1 MKLSH
6 LQAAFWARL
15 PLPALGSIPVNLL
28 ALAGFGILGLVE
40 PTLWLLGAGLETA
53 YLFTLASNRRFQQF
67 VDAAAQLEQAA
78 RDASSERNWRT
89 ELFRLD
95 RARAQRCEALEAAI
109 AATAEHYRTQEG
121 GEALL
126 ESNLATLRRLAAMHV
141 ELSLAAAR
149 VEAAER
155 SSDRAGIERQI
166 AELTREAR
174 AEDLTEATRE
184 SKLATADLLRRR
196 LSNSGRRRAQL
207 GELSAHLERI
217 ESQVQLALD
226 DAASHGTPAAVQ
238 ANLDAYEQIISS
250 NQEIARSF
258 QAQ

>member
-1 MKLSH
+1 M
-6 LQAAFWARL
+6 
-15 PLPALGSIPVNLL
+15 GSLPVNLL

-40 PTLWLLGAGLETA
+40 PVLWLLGAGLETA

-67 VDAAAQLEQAA
+67 VDAQAKVEELAQDENSAH
-78 RDASSERNWRT
+78 DWRT
-89 ELFRLD
+89 ELLRLD
-95 RARAQRCEALEAAI
+95 PRRAERCQTLEAAI
-109 AATAEHYRTQEG
+109 DATAEHYRKHDG

-126 ESNLATLRRLAAMHV
+126 ESNLTTLRRLAAMHV

-149 VEAAER
+149 IEAAER
-155 SSDRAGIERQI
+155 SSNRPGIERQI
-166 AELTREAR
+166 AELQREA
-174 AEDLTEATRE
+174 ETGGLTEATRE

-196 LSNSGRRRAQL
+196 LANSERRRAQL
-207 GELSAHLERI
+207 EELSAHLERI

-226 DAASHGTPAAVQ
+226 DAASHGAPAAVQ
-238 ANLDAYEQIISS
+238 ANLGAYEQIIAS